1 MLFKSA
7 QLLTLLT
14 AALPSVLAQGGL
26 FIVQCGRLT
35 TQRGDPI
42 IFPGQISP
50 HVHAIVGGTAFSLQ
64 MTNEEARNAKSTTCN
79 KMLDKSNYWQPQLY
93 HQDRDGKFE
102 LIKLLGI
109 VRSPRYLA
117 ARPTNNSCPE
127 CVLH

>member
-1 MLFKSA
+1 MMIKPA
-7 QLLTLLT
+7 QLLALV
-14 AALPSVLAQGGL
+14 AATVPGVLAQGGL
-26 FIVQCGRLT
+26 FIVQCGPLT

-50 HVHAIVGGTAFSLQ
+50 HVHAIVGGTAFSLE
-64 MTNEEARNAKSTTCN
+64 MTNEQARKSKSTTCN

-109 VRSPRYLA
+109 VCAPPSFINDVA
-117 ARPTNNSCPE
+117 NAWN
-127 CVLH
+127 

>member
-7 QLLTLLT
+7 RVLTLF
-14 AALPSVLAQGGL
+14 AATLPGVLGQGGL

-42 IFPGQISP
+42 IFPGEISP

-109 VRSPRYLA
+109 VRSSRVSTGGV
-117 ARPTNNSCPE
+117 TN
-127 CVLH
+127 